1 MPGGRP
7 TKYKKRYCQ
16 DVIEHMK
23 NGASFNSFAA
33 KIEVDDS
40 QIRRWKQKYPDF
52 YTACKIAEKKSLEWW
67 ENFAMQAATG
77 RLYDKAHKGKY
88 DKHNTGMIQF
98 IMKQR
103 FYRDYNKA
111 AYIAPEDQNK
121 QEMEFKISYD
131 PKDLKV
137 ETSPT

>member
-7 TKYKKRYCQ
+7 TKYKKRYCNE
-16 DVIEHMK
+16 VIEHMK
-23 NGASFNSFAA
+23 NGASFTSFAA
-33 KIEVDDS
+33 TIGVPRET
-40 QIRRWKQKYPDF
+40 INRW
-52 YTACKIAEKKSLEWW
+52 EKKHEEFRLACMEAEHLSQQWW

-77 RLYDKAHKGKY
+77 RLHDPVHKGKY
-88 DKHNTGMIQF
+88 KFHNPGMIQF

-111 AYIAPEDQNK
+111 PYTAPEDQNK

-131 PKDLKV
+131 PKDLKDG
-137 ETSPT
+137 